1 VNDVTT
7 HLPAIPD
14 QLRTLA
20 AQTHAAA
27 HAFADT
33 LLEVERVRSRYPSLS
48 GSHFPAAA
56 HARCREAAARAE
68 RILDRLAQLLGGPLP
83 PAGTGAVQVGGGS
96 T

>member
-1 VNDVTT
+1 MTT
-7 HLPAIPD
+7 DLRAIRDHL
-14 QLRTLA
+14 LA
-20 AQTHAAA
+20 LATQTREAA
-27 HAFADT
+27 HAFAGA
-33 LLEVERVRSRYPSLS
+33 LFRAERVRNNYARLS

-83 PAGTGAVQVGGGS
+83 PAGMGAVGAGEDA